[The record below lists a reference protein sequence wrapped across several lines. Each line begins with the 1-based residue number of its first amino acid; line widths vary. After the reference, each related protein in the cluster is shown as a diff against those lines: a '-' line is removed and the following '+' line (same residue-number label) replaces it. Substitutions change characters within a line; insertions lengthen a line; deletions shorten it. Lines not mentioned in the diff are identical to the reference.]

1 MPERDE
7 QDRASAHQKAQSH
20 QRGKADQKEKQIA
33 FILYH
38 QAIAV
43 IAEGARQE
51 QSRQHLTLAGDG
63 VGGATGSSRNIYGM
77 IRNRKC

>member
-1 MPERDE
+1 MPERE
-7 QDRASAHQKAQSH
+7 KQDRASAPQKAQSH
-20 QRGKADQKEKQIA
+20 QRGKAGQKEKQIT

-51 QSRQHLTLAGDG
+51 QSRQHLTLARGWGGGDWELKEYL
-63 VGGATGSSRNIYGM
+63 RNDQE
-77 IRNRKC
+77 

>member
-7 QDRASAHQKAQSH
+7 QDRASAPQKAQSH
-20 QRGKADQKEKQIA
+20 QRGKADQKEKQIT

-51 QSRQHLTLAGDG
+51 QSRQPLSLAGGGEG
-63 VGGATGSSRNIYGM
+63 VTGSSRNIYGM
-77 IRNRKC
+77 IRNSRC

>member
-7 QDRASAHQKAQSH
+7 QDRASAPQKAQSH
-20 QRGKADQKEKQIA
+20 QRGKTDQKEKQIT

-51 QSRQHLTLAGDG
+51 QSRQHLTLAGDEEG
-63 VGGATGSSRNIYGM
+63 VIGSSRNIYGM
-77 IRNRKC
+77 IRNSKC

>member
-7 QDRASAHQKAQSH
+7 QDRASAPQKAQSH

-43 IAEGARQE
+43 TAEGARQE
-51 QSRQHLTLAGDG
+51 QSRERLTLAG
-63 VGGATGSSRNIYGM
+63 GGGCNWELKDYFW
-77 IRNRKC
+77 NDQK